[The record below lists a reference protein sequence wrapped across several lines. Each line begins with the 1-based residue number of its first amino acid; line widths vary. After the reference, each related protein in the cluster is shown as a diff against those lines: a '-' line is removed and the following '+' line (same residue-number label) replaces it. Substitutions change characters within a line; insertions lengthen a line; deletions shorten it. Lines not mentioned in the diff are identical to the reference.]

1 MREGKLSNQVLDK
14 YIIDKIV
21 SRRKDVVVGPGVGR
35 DSSIIDY
42 QDYMCVVS
50 TDPITASGNNQGFL
64 GVHISCNDIAASGGE
79 PVGIMLT
86 ILAPPD
92 SELSDIVKVVEDAER
107 ACDELGIDILGGHTE
122 VTDSVRRMVLS
133 VTALGKLSRDKIAGG
148 IVSKGMDVVMTK
160 SAGLEGA
167 AILAG
172 DYADELSDTLTAD
185 ELMKARGFMELVSVA
200 KEGVTASNMGALYM
214 HDATEGGIIGA
225 LWELSEAAD
234 CGIEIYY
241 EKIIVEAET
250 IKICTRFSINP
261 LKLISSGCM
270 VIIIP
275 DGRELIDKLEDMGVS
290 ACIIGKTNDDGA
302 KLLINNG
309 KPLDIEPPEADEL
322 YNIKI

>member
-50 TDPITASGNNQGFL
+50 TDPITASGSNQGFL

-185 ELMKARGFMELVSVA
+185 ELTKAMGFMELVSVA
-200 KEGVTASNMGALYM
+200 IEGVTASNLGALYM

-234 CGIEIYY
+234 CGIEIYQ

-250 IKICTRFSINP
+250 LKICTRFSINP

-270 VIIIP
+270 VIIIL

-290 ACIIGKTNDDGA
+290 ACIIGTTTDDGV
-302 KLLINNG
+302 KSIIING
-309 KPLDIEPPEADEL
+309 RLEGIEPPEADEL